1 MPPVRNQNFATWFA
15 RGAVGLVFAINLSC
29 ALAFITYPENY
40 AAGFELSG
48 VPGVVVV
55 RAFGI
60 LFLMWNA
67 TYPPV
72 IHQPGR
78 QLTLFQVI
86 LAQQVIGLAGESWM
100 LFELPPGH
108 LALQQTG
115 LRFIFFDGLGLL
127 LMAAAYAVLRRT
139 R

>member
-29 ALAFITYPENY
+29 ALAFITFPENY

-55 RAFGI
+55 RAFG
-60 LFLMWNA
+60 

-127 LMAAAYAVLRRT
+127 LMAAAYVVLRRT

>member
-1 MPPVRNQNFATWFA
+1 CFSINWCPRSPWAPAVPNRSIPDILAGMPPVRNQNFATWFA

-72 IHQPGR
+72 I
-78 QLTLFQVI
+78 
-86 LAQQVIGLAGESWM
+86 
-100 LFELPPGH
+100 
-108 LALQQTG
+108 
-115 LRFIFFDGLGLL
+115 
-127 LMAAAYAVLRRT
+127 
-139 R
+139 